1 MENSCV
7 GQNNERNNVE
17 TQGSSLR
24 SLMFPTIRRSTE
36 PCKLGG
42 GDNGA
47 RLEHSG
53 DPRGCEHPLVAA
65 IHPRKKE
72 QRRQR
77 EHHVEQPRR
86 DACPQ
91 PALQPRQRLAA
102 QPEPVQRQRDVQG
115 EKGLFPSGI
124 HVSGRAE
131 PRRNHHR
138 VVNQLAYFQR
148 AIYFSS
154 PPPLPFR
161 PERGHSSLEYT
172 SRERERERNLFAR
185 FFFFFLLEIRT
196 FFLCPFKWE
205 HEGRALFI
213 EINFTPGVGGKK
225 KRVTLV
231 GF

>member
-1 MENSCV
+1 MENNCV

-154 PPPLPFR
+154 PLPSRFDQSGAIL
-161 PERGHSSLEYT
+161 PSSIHLE
-172 SRERERERNLFAR
+172 REREREIYSRD
-185 FFFFFLLEIRT
+185 FFFFFTRDSN
-196 FFLCPFKWE
+196 FLS
-205 HEGRALFI
+205 LS
-213 EINFTPGVGGKK
+213 V
-225 KRVTLV
+225 
-231 GF
+231 